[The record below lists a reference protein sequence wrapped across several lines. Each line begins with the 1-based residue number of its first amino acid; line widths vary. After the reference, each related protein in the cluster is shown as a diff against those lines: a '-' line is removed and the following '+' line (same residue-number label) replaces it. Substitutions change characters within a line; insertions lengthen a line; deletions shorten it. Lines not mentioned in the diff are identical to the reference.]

1 MNILIF
7 SIGFAIF
14 ATYMYFLVRMINTQH
29 KIQEKENGKVE
40 KVRIR
45 KAKKSSIEIGSA
57 GKVEASTSIKKSNK

>member
-7 SIGFAIF
+7 AIGLAIF
-14 ATYMYFLVRMINTQH
+14 VTYMYFLVRMINTQH

-45 KAKKSSIEIGSA
+45 KAKRSQVEIGSS
-57 GKVEASTSIKKSNK
+57 GEVEASTLIKKSNK